1 MVGLHAGADARLLQE
16 QQVNIALLLQKQG
29 EMMAQ
34 LSVLLSMEDR
44 VHQMEDRQLD
54 DGGHQLEDRW
64 DQDDQCLVVGGML
77 VVQPQKFAT

>member
-1 MVGLHAGADARLLQE
+1 M
-16 QQVNIALLLQKQG
+16 NIALLVQKH
-29 EMMAQ
+29 EEIMAQ
-34 LSVLLSMEDR
+34 LSVLLSLEHR

-64 DQDDQCLVVGGML
+64 D

>member
-1 MVGLHAGADARLLQE
+1 MIIV
-16 QQVNIALLLQKQG
+16 LLLQKQ
-29 EMMAQ
+29 EEIMAQ
-34 LSVLLSMEDR
+34 LSLLLSLEYR

-54 DGGHQLEDRW
+54 AGGHQLEDRW